1 MIIVLII
8 VIILF
13 EDNSSVD
20 EVRAKAP
27 LPFTS
32 YTRINPIILD
42 GDLLGDLI
50 TYPLY
55 RLHHIQG

>member
-20 EVRAKAP
+20 QVRAKAP

-50 TYPLY
+50 TYPL
-55 RLHHIQG
+55 